1 MCTTAAGRLH
11 QAEYSER
18 IDPILAS
25 PNGEKDH
32 LHNQLLAAIYGNLT
46 REMPDVGLAPWV
58 SANDKP
64 TTGVGAKPITGDAAE
79 RRLKG
84 EVMQLPTRDRRRIKE
99 LVQNDVRTASPV
111 GRSPNVLANSVSSS
125 IPMSLWRIC
134 SQSTTAASPYERQRC
149 HQAPRA
155 V

>member
-1 MCTTAAGRLH
+1 MLTRTGRLN

-25 PNGEKDH
+25 ANGEKDH

-64 TTGVGAKPITGDAAE
+64 TTGVGAKPVTGDAAE

-84 EVMQLPTRDRRRIKE
+84 EVMQLPTRDRRRLKE
-99 LVQNDVRTASPV
+99 LVHNDVSMAMPYHHAHLTDPAPV
-111 GRSPNVLANSVSSS
+111 
-125 IPMSLWRIC
+125 
-134 SQSTTAASPYERQRC
+134 
-149 HQAPRA
+149 
-155 V
+155 